1 MTPARQPLDGFATG
15 TMLVLCLCWAFQQI
29 AIKLV
34 AQDVAPLLQIGLR
47 SAFAAVVLGLVL
59 LRAEGPRFWRDGS
72 ARAGLGVG
80 LLFALEFVFVALG
93 LHYTTASHMAVF
105 LYTAPIF
112 AALGLHARV
121 PGERL
126 KPLQW
131 AGVALAFAGIAAAFL
146 GKPAPTDAAPNML
159 LGDFLGLLAGA
170 AWGLTTV
177 GIRASR
183 LSEAPAAKTL
193 FYQMACAAVAL
204 PLLHALMGGAP
215 PAWTAPALYSLLFQ
229 CVAVALFSYLV
240 WFWLLRRY
248 LATRL
253 SVLSFLTPLFGVG
266 LGVALLDEPLDGHFA
281 AGAMLVLAGITLVSA
296 AGMLQAWWTRRQA
309 G

>member
-1 MTPARQPLDGFATG
+1 
-15 TMLVLCLCWAFQQI
+15 
-29 AIKLV
+29 
-34 AQDVAPLLQIGLR
+34 
-47 SAFAAVVLGLVL
+47 
-59 LRAEGPRFWRDGS
+59 
-72 ARAGLGVG
+72 
-80 LLFALEFVFVALG
+80 
-93 LHYTTASHMAVF
+93 
-105 LYTAPIF
+105 
-112 AALGLHARV
+112 
-121 PGERL
+121 
-126 KPLQW
+126 
-131 AGVALAFAGIAAAFL
+131 
-146 GKPAPTDAAPNML
+146 
-159 LGDFLGLLAGA
+159 
-170 AWGLTTV
+170 
-177 GIRASR
+177 
-183 LSEAPAAKTL
+183 
-193 FYQMACAAVAL
+193 MACAAVAL